1 MPLLTIKAQI
11 HATPEVEAVLKEA
24 MRSATKVYNGLLWH
38 LREEYKQTG
47 RSNISKKNL
56 NNILK
61 QLPKAK
67 EYYSLSVQLTRDEVI
82 SAYKTFFALR
92 KKGKTKHQAPGF
104 RRKGYL
110 SPLKYVQSGFK
121 VEGNKVT
128 ISLGTRREDGVKQVS
143 FRISHQPG
151 IRYERVKQL
160 SIVYDKTSGRLEAR
174 LTVEVKANP
183 KLGNGRAALDL
194 GENIL
199 MAAAFDDGSAFLYS
213 GRQIK
218 SVRRYWRKVR
228 SKLKQNSRRWKQ
240 VAHREKVQVD
250 HLLRQAVSH
259 FLRECEKRGIGEV
272 AVGNLTGIMEGK
284 NYGKIIN
291 QRLHSWSYRKLVDV
305 LKYKGALMG
314 IKVYEVEERGTSV
327 TCHICK
333 RALHS
338 NRKYRGLY
346 SCSCGWKI
354 QADLNAALNIYERA
368 FQVSPVKGSS
378 GRVARPVVRS
388 FRLGWYG
395 VHEPKRKGSLLRA
408 SQKGCLQIYP
418 GGGCHSECF
427 D

>member
-11 HATPEVEAVLKEA
+11 HATPEVEALLKEA

-38 LREEYKQTG
+38 LREEYKQNG
-47 RSNISKKNL
+47 RSNISRKNL
-56 NNILK
+56 NRILK
-61 QLPKAK
+61 QLPRAK
-67 EYYSLSVQLTRDEVI
+67 DYYASSVQLTRDEVI
-82 SAYKTFFALR
+82 SSYRSFFALR
-92 KKGKTKHQAPGF
+92 KNGKTKHQAPKF
-104 RRKGYL
+104 RHKGYL
-110 SPLKYVQSGFK
+110 SPLKYVQKGFK
-121 VEGNKVT
+121 VKGNKVT
-128 ISLGTRREDGVKQVS
+128 VSLGTGRKDGVKQVS
-143 FRISHQPG
+143 FKITHQPG
-151 IRYERVKQL
+151 IKYERVRQL

-174 LTVEVKANP
+174 LAVEVKANP
-183 KLGNGRAALDL
+183 KPGNGKVALDL

-218 SVRRYWRKVR
+218 SVRRYWRKIR

-240 VAHREKVQVD
+240 VAHKERVQVD

-272 AVGNLTGIMEGK
+272 AIGNLTGIMEGK
-284 NYGKIIN
+284 NYGKILN
-291 QRLHSWSYRKLVDV
+291 QRLHSWPYRKLVGI

-333 RALHS
+333 QALRS
-338 NRKYRGLY
+338 NRKHRGLY

-354 QADLNAALNIYERA
+354 QADVNGALNIYERA
-368 FQVSPVKGSS
+368 FQVSPIKGSS

-388 FRLGWYG
+388 FRLGWHG
-395 VHEPKRKGSLLRA
+395 AHEPKHKRSILCA
-408 SQKGCLQIYP
+408 S
-418 GGGCHSECF
+418 H
-427 D
+427 

>member
-38 LREEYKQTG
+38 LREEYKQNG
-47 RSNISKKNL
+47 RSDISKKNL
-56 NNILK
+56 NRILK

-67 EYYSLSVQLTRDEVI
+67 DYYSLSVQLTRDEVI

-121 VEGNKVT
+121 VERNKIT
-128 ISLGTRREDGVKQVS
+128 ISLGTGREDGIRQVS
-143 FRISHQPG
+143 FRITHQPG
-151 IRYERVKQL
+151 IKYERVRQL
-160 SIVYDKTSGRLEAR
+160 SIVYDKIFGRLEAR

-183 KLGNGRAALDL
+183 KPGNGRAALDL

-199 MAAAFDDGSAFLYS
+199 IAAAFDDGSAFLYS

-218 SVRRYWRKVR
+218 SVRRYWIKVR
-228 SKLKQNSRRWKQ
+228 SKLKQRSRRWKQ
-240 VAHREKVQVD
+240 VAHREKAQVD

-284 NYGKIIN
+284 NYGKILN
-291 QRLHSWSYRKLVDV
+291 QRLHSWPYRKLADI

-314 IKVYEVEERGTSV
+314 IKVYEVEERSTSV
-327 TCHICK
+327 TCHVCK
-333 RALHS
+333 QSLRS

-346 SCSCGWKI
+346 SCSCGWKM
-354 QADLNAALNIYERA
+354 QADINGALNIYERA

-378 GRVARPVVRS
+378 GRVVRPVVQS
-388 FRLGWYG
+388 FRLGWHGAY
-395 VHEPKRKGSLLRA
+395 EPKRKELSLRV
-408 SQKGCLQIYP
+408 S
-418 GGGCHSECF
+418 
-427 D
+427 